1 MYLVSGVTG
10 NTGKV
15 VASDL
20 LEEGKPVRVIVRT
33 KEKGEFWRA
42 RGAEVAVTSLD
53 DTEGLLHA
61 LNGVKAFYVVLPT
74 DMESCDLS
82 SDYRRYSR
90 AIANALAIQPIERGV
105 YLSAWGT
112 HRPDGPFQMHR
123 ETEVTL
129 GNLRTPFTIIRTAF
143 FMENI
148 SPLLASIQ
156 EDGVLSTFFEP
167 TYKVPMVAIRDI
179 AEVIV
184 SAMLGKPQPPAT
196 IELTGPTEYSM
207 QDVTTVLSNAL
218 QIGLRVE
225 RVPLKEVASSLVGD
239 GASEEVGEFYRNTIE
254 AFEQNRVTP
263 EGGSATFVRGHVTLE
278 QFAAQLLSP
287 TNANRAYLQ

>member
-1 MYLVSGVTG
+1 
-10 NTGKV
+10 
-15 VASDL
+15 
-20 LEEGKPVRVIVRT
+20 
-33 KEKGEFWRA
+33 
-42 RGAEVAVTSLD
+42 
-53 DTEGLLHA
+53 
-61 LNGVKAFYVVLPT
+61 
-74 DMESCDLS
+74 
-82 SDYRRYSR
+82 
-90 AIANALAIQPIERGV
+90 
-105 YLSAWGT
+105 
-112 HRPDGPFQMHR
+112 
-123 ETEVTL
+123 
-129 GNLRTPFTIIRTAF
+129 
-143 FMENI
+143 
-148 SPLLASIQ
+148 
-156 EDGVLSTFFEP
+156 
-167 TYKVPMVAIRDI
+167 MVAIRDI

-196 IELTGPTEYSM
+196 IELTGPTDYSM